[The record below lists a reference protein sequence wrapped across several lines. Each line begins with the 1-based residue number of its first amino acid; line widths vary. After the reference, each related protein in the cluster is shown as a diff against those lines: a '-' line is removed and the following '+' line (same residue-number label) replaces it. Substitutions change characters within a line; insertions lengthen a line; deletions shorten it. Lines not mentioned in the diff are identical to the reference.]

1 VPNYVYQGRAR
12 HRGAVSGELTAASP
26 EELTRILRKQGV
38 LVTSVQRKMLQL
50 NFRFR
55 SKVRSGDL
63 STFTRQF
70 ATMIGAG
77 LPIMQCLQTL
87 QEQVTRERF
96 KEIIGQVSD
105 SVQSGK
111 TLAEALGQHAKVF
124 NALYVHM
131 VEAGEMGGM
140 LDAILL
146 RLATYLEKA
155 NSLKRKIR
163 GAMVYPALISLVAVG
178 GTIFMLTT
186 IVPTFAKLFAEF
198 GGTLPLPTQIVLMV
212 SAFLQNSY
220 LFLFGGIGLLATG
233 IRYIYRTPGG
243 RYKIDKFLLKVPVFG
258 SLIRK
263 SAISRFSRTLGTL
276 LASGVAI
283 LDSLTITAKTAGNSV
298 VQEAVNKARSRI
310 AEGQTIAEPLKE
322 SDVFPPMV
330 TQMVAIGE
338 RTGQLDNMLTKVADF
353 YDEEVD
359 AAVAA
364 LTSVLEPIIVIFMG
378 VIIGGILVAMYL
390 PMFDLIDVIK

>member
-12 HRGAVSGELTAASP
+12 HRGTVSGELIAESP
-26 EELTRILRKQGV
+26 EELTKILRRQGI
-38 LVTSVQRKMLQL
+38 LVTSVQRKMLQVNL
-50 NFRFR
+50 HLRQ
-55 SKVRSGDL
+55 KVRSGDL

-87 QEQVTRERF
+87 QEQITRERF
-96 KEIIGQVSD
+96 REIIGQVGD

-111 TLAEALGQHAKVF
+111 TLAEALSQHPKVF
-124 NALYVHM
+124 SALYVHM

-140 LDAILL
+140 LDVILV

-155 NSLKRKIR
+155 NTLKRKIR
-163 GAMVYPALISLVAVG
+163 GAMVYPALISLVAIG

-186 IVPTFAKLFAEF
+186 IVPTFAKLFHEF
-198 GGTLPLPTQIVLMV
+198 GGTLPLPTRVVLAV

-220 LFLFGGIGLLATG
+220 LLIFGAIGLLVAG
-233 IRYIYRTPGG
+233 VKYVYRTTTG

-258 SLIRK
+258 GLIRK

-298 VQEAVNKARSRI
+298 VQEAVHKARSRI

-322 SDVFPPMV
+322 SGVFPPMV

-338 RTGQLDNMLTKVADF
+338 RTGQLDSMLNKVADF
-353 YDEEVD
+353 YDEQVD

-364 LTSVLEPIIVIFMG
+364 LTSVLEPIIVVFMG

-390 PMFDLIDVIK
+390 PMFDLINVIK